1 VDDKAMLLVVVP
13 VPPENVSRLVDA
25 LYTGW
30 VDEKEF
36 MLFAFPLL
44 SLQAVT
50 FEPLSVKVV
59 ASPPSN
65 HNIHGVGRS
74 VG

>member
-1 VDDKAMLLVVVP
+1 VDDNDILFAVVP
-13 VPPENVSRLVDA
+13 VPLVNVKSPVA
-25 LYTGW
+25 ELYVGW

-50 FEPLSVKVV
+50 FEPLRVKVV

-65 HNIHGVGRS
+65 HNIHGVDRS